1 MFQVIFNRSSH
12 YVVDGAAAEEYLRRC
27 GTECRDCGC
36 RASPDSSEVLI
47 LDNRDSDAH
56 DAVCDGGSVEV
67 VDVERLIKNRNL
79 DVFGA
84 KFLISLGAWL
94 ANKGFRRV
102 RQPCEVDGCLH
113 R

>member
-36 RASPDSSEVLI
+36 RERPLPSEALI

-56 DAVCDGGSVEV
+56 DRVCDGAPVEWA
-67 VDVERLIKNRNL
+67 DIERLLKNRDL
-79 DVFGA
+79 DLFGA
-84 KFLISLGAWL
+84 KFLVGLGAWL
-94 ANKGFRRV
+94 ANKGLGLEDV
-102 RQPCEVDGCLH
+102 R
-113 R
+113 